1 MKITDVIKQLTA
13 LKKLHGNLPVTLI
26 NGNTGYTQDVLSVD
40 TIHPYNGLGGLDRT
54 KPAYAVV
61 MHVWKA

>member
-26 NGNTGYTQDVLSVD
+26 NGNTGYTQDVLSVA
-40 TIHPYNGLGGLDRT
+40 TIHPYNGLGGLDLT